1 MSNGPTLAV
10 LTIINLVMQYAVI
23 FKLNGSGDTL
33 NALTFVL
40 TIVPALMFSAAFVWP
55 LLALTYNCA
64 IKRPLINYILL
75 ITFVGMVAL
84 LYCYCNIKKIEYP
97 VIASASVALATFALN
112 ILIEVTSK
120 KDYEGS
126 STL

>member
-1 MSNGPTLAV
+1 
-10 LTIINLVMQYAVI
+10 MQYAVM

-33 NALTFVL
+33 NALTFAL
-40 TIVPALMFSAAFVWP
+40 TIVPALTFSAAVVWP

-75 ITFVGMVAL
+75 ITFLGMVAL
-84 LYCYCNIKKIEYP
+84 LYWYCNIKKIEYP

-112 ILIEVTSK
+112 ILIAVTSK